1 MAPSSKK
8 LGLPEILTLAGSIWT
23 GEPTFAGAS
32 AKIPKLPKYNKE
44 EWTPQSASGVSV
56 ATT

>member
-1 MAPSSKK
+1 MALSSKK

-44 EWTPQSASGVSV
+44 EWTPQSAAAV